1 MKKIFA
7 IFLGLIFLGAVFGI
21 ASVGAK
27 PNGHCDCEIIGPSTV
42 HVGDTFEVLMKTDG
56 TCCSSSGSYFGF
68 VEMVGES
75 SIPTPDGYLYTYKAI
90 RPGTPN
96 RLVCCGY
103 IQCDSNCY
111 TVTVLP
117 KALPMDKFMKIF
129 VFGKKD

>member
-7 IFLGLIFLGAVFGI
+7 IFLGLLLLGAVFGI
-21 ASVGAK
+21 ASVVAI

-56 TCCSSSGSYFGF
+56 TCCSTSSSYNNFI
-68 VEMVGES
+68 EMVGEGG
-75 SIPTPDGYLYTYKAI
+75 INTPEGYVYTYKAI
-90 RPGTPN
+90 RSGTPN

-117 KALPMDKFMKIF
+117 RALPMDKFMKIF
-129 VFGKKD
+129 GFGKEK